1 MPNADRMTLQLLRV
15 MLVNQTII
23 MDVLSSVASPGPPL
37 THEEAVRLR
46 DRVKETEQV
55 LRANFRDTPD

>member
-1 MPNADRMTLQLLRV
+1 